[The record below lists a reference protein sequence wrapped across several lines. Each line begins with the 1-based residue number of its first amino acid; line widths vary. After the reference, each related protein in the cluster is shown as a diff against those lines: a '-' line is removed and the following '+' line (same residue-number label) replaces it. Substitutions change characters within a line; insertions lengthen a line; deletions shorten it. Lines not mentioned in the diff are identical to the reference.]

1 MRRISR
7 HSFGVRNRSPWRR
20 MIGDTVHQFHDNDL
34 FTSAAAMSYFGLMT
48 LFPAL
53 LLLLALS
60 NRFTAGSQMLSYV
73 VEVYPGSSKFL
84 HQTVRSLSGISTGV
98 IISCAVIVLWAG
110 SWVFTIVERALNRVW
125 GTTHRKFLHGRTL
138 TLGMIGIVGLLLS
151 VSVLITSV
159 LVGLQEMA
167 GRLSPRQL
175 ENYRLLS
182 SVGSAFWQ
190 IVFALVSLLVT
201 FTLFAIVY
209 RFMPN
214 AHVTVRDTIP
224 GAVIGGLLWEGAKYL
239 FAWSV
244 NYFHYDQIYGS
255 VGAVVAV
262 LTWGYVSSL
271 VLLFGAQL
279 SGVFH
284 REHLEHPIDAHGVSL
299 PSASFS

>member
-1 MRRISR
+1 MKRISR
-7 HSFGVRNRSPWRR
+7 HSFGVRNRLPWWR
-20 MIGDTVHQFHDNDL
+20 MLTHAVHQFHENDL

-60 NRFTAGSQMLSYV
+60 NQIAAGNEMIARIVQ
-73 VEVYPGSSKFL
+73 VYPGSSKFL
-84 HQTVRSLSGISTGV
+84 HDTIRSLSGIGTGMIV
-98 IISCAVIVLWAG
+98 TCAVIVLWAG
-110 SWVFTIVERALNRVW
+110 SWVFAIAERALNRIW
-125 GTTHRKFLHGRTL
+125 GTTQRTFFHGRLL

-151 VSVLITSV
+151 ASV
-159 LVGLQEMA
+159 LVTSILVALQEIA

-175 ENYRLLS
+175 ESYRLLS
-182 SVGSAFWQ
+182 SVGSVFWQ
-190 IVFALVSLLVT
+190 IAFALVSLLVT

-214 AHVTVRDTIP
+214 GPVTLHDTIP
-224 GAVIGGLLWEGAKYL
+224 GAVIGGLLWEAAKYL
-239 FAWSV
+239 FAWSL

-279 SGVFH
+279 TGVFH
-284 REHLEHPIDAHGVSL
+284 REHMEHPIAVPSVNV
-299 PSASFS
+299 PSASLS

>member
-1 MRRISR
+1 
-7 HSFGVRNRSPWRR
+7 VRNRAPWLR
-20 MIGDTVHQFHDNDL
+20 MLSHSLHQFHENDL

-53 LLLLALS
+53 LLLFALS
-60 NRFTAGSQMLSYV
+60 NRIAAGTQMLAHV
-73 VEVYPGSSKFL
+73 VQVYPGSSKFL
-84 HQTVRSLSGISTGV
+84 HETVQSLSGISTGI
-98 IISCAVIVLWAG
+98 IISCGLIVIWAG
-110 SWVFTIVERALNRVW
+110 SWVFAVVERALNRIW
-125 GTTHRKFLHGRTL
+125 GTMPRTFLHGRAL

-151 VSVLITSV
+151 VSVLVTSV
-159 LVGLQEMA
+159 LLALQEIA

-182 SVGSAFWQ
+182 SVGNVFWQ

-214 AHVTVRDTIP
+214 ALVTVRDVIP
-224 GAVIGGLLWEGAKYL
+224 GAVIGGLLWEGAKYV
-239 FAWSV
+239 FAWSL
-244 NYFHYDQIYGS
+244 NYLDYNQIYGS

-262 LTWGYVSSL
+262 LVWGYVSSL

-279 SGVFH
+279 TSVFH
-284 REHLEHPIDAHGVSL
+284 REHMEHPVAQPNISV

>member
-1 MRRISR
+1 MLSQA
-7 HSFGVRNRSPWRR
+7 
-20 MIGDTVHQFHDNDL
+20 VHQFHENDL

-60 NRFTAGSQMLSYV
+60 NRIAAGNEMIAHIVQ
-73 VEVYPGSSKFL
+73 VYPGSSKFL
-84 HQTVRSLSGISTGV
+84 HDTIRSLSGISTGM
-98 IISCAVIVLWAG
+98 IITCAVIVLWAG
-110 SWVFTIVERALNRVW
+110 SWVFAIAERALNRIW
-125 GTTHRKFLHGRTL
+125 GTTHRTFLHGRLL

-151 VSVLITSV
+151 ASVLVTSV
-159 LVGLQEMA
+159 LVAFQEIA

-182 SVGSAFWQ
+182 SVGSVFWQ

-201 FTLFAIVY
+201 ITLFVIVY

-214 AHVTVRDTIP
+214 GPVNLSDTIP
-224 GAVIGGLLWEGAKYL
+224 GAVIGGLLWEAAKYV
-239 FAWSV
+239 FAWSL

-279 SGVFH
+279 TGVFH
-284 REHLEHPIDAHGVSL
+284 RGQMEYPITAQSVSV

>member
-1 MRRISR
+1 MLT
-7 HSFGVRNRSPWRR
+7 HA
-20 MIGDTVHQFHDNDL
+20 VHQFHENDL

-60 NRFTAGSQMLSYV
+60 NQIAAGNEMIARIVQ
-73 VEVYPGSSKFL
+73 VYPGSSKFL
-84 HQTVRSLSGISTGV
+84 HDTIRSLSGIGTGMIV
-98 IISCAVIVLWAG
+98 TCAVIVLWAG
-110 SWVFTIVERALNRVW
+110 SWVFAIAERALNRIW
-125 GTTHRKFLHGRTL
+125 GTTQRTFFHGRLL

-151 VSVLITSV
+151 ASV
-159 LVGLQEMA
+159 LVTSILVALQEIA

-175 ENYRLLS
+175 ESYRLLS
-182 SVGSAFWQ
+182 SVGSVFWQ
-190 IVFALVSLLVT
+190 IAFALVSLLVT

-214 AHVTVRDTIP
+214 GPVTLHDTIP
-224 GAVIGGLLWEGAKYL
+224 GAVIGGLLWEAAKYL
-239 FAWSV
+239 FAWSL

-279 SGVFH
+279 TGVFH
-284 REHLEHPIDAHGVSL
+284 REHMEHPIAVPSVNV
-299 PSASFS
+299 PSASLS